1 MCGLPLPVMP
11 LYTPFQVLGDVR
23 GGGGEG
29 VAMLCGG
36 SPASGVAQAGN
47 EERGQNVNYCPPP
60 STPFTACAHLLYAR
74 TPAACCR
81 CGCLF

>member
-1 MCGLPLPVMP
+1 MTLDALHACMLRCGDCSSLLPP
-11 LYTPFQVLGDVR
+11 LVLYER
-23 GGGGEG
+23 
-29 VAMLCGG
+29 

-47 EERGQNVNYCPPP
+47 EERGQDVNHCPPP

-74 TPAACCR
+74 TPAACDR